1 MSEMN
6 LVVGPAITAAI
17 VFAYEYFQNK
27 HLPIMS
33 HVKVAGLS
41 AGCSAASNLLFKSV
55 ELPFEFILQPGVSGV
70 AFAFGK
76 KQFLGTRNTLYID
89 ISEGAVGDLVG
100 SFAGKSFSKF

>member
-1 MSEMN
+1 MN
-6 LVVGPAITAAI
+6 FILSPVITGGL

-55 ELPFEFILQPGVSGV
+55 ELPFEFILQPGVSGI
-70 AFAFGK
+70 AFAFSK
-76 KQFLGTRNTLYID
+76 RQFFGTRNTLYMD
-89 ISEGAVGDLVG
+89 IAEGAAADFVGG
-100 SFAGKSFSKF
+100 FAGKSFSKF

>member
-6 LVVGPAITAAI
+6 LVVGPAITGAI

-27 HLPIMS
+27 HLPMIS
-33 HVKVAGLS
+33 HAKVAGLS
-41 AGCSAASNLLFKSV
+41 AATSAASNLLFKSV

-76 KQFLGTRNTLYID
+76 KQFLGTRNTLYMD
-89 ISEGAVGDLVG
+89 IGEGIVADFVGNY
-100 SFAGKSFSKF
+100 AGKSFSKF

>member
-1 MSEMN
+1 MN
-6 LVVGPAITAAI
+6 FILSPVITGGL

-33 HVKVAGLS
+33 HAKVAGLS
-41 AGCSAASNLLFKSV
+41 AATSAASNLLFQSV

-70 AFAFGK
+70 AFAFSK
-76 KQFLGTRNTLYID
+76 RQFLGTRNSLYMD
-89 ISEGAVGDLVG
+89 IGEGFAADFVG

>member
-1 MSEMN
+1 MN
-6 LVVGPAITAAI
+6 FILSPVITGGL

-41 AGCSAASNLLFKSV
+41 AATSAASNLLFQSV

-70 AFAFGK
+70 AFAFSK
-76 KQFLGTRNTLYID
+76 KQFIGSRNTLYMD
-89 ISEGAVGDLVG
+89 IAEGAAADLVG
-100 SFAGKSFSKF
+100 SFAGNSFSKF

>member
-1 MSEMN
+1 MN
-6 LVVGPAITAAI
+6 IVLSPLITGAI

-33 HVKVAGLS
+33 HAKVAGLS
-41 AGCSAASNLLFKSV
+41 AATSAASNLLFQSV

-76 KQFLGTRNTLYID
+76 KQFLGTRNTLYMD
-89 ISEGAVGDLVG
+89 IAEGAVGDLVG

>member
-1 MSEMN
+1 MN
-6 LVVGPAITAAI
+6 IVLSPLITGAI

-76 KQFLGTRNTLYID
+76 KQFLGTRNSLYID
-89 ISEGAVGDLVG
+89 IAEGAAADFVG

>member
-1 MSEMN
+1 MN
-6 LVVGPAITAAI
+6 LVLSPLITGAI

-27 HLPIMS
+27 HLPIIS
-33 HVKVAGLS
+33 HAKVAALS

-76 KQFLGTRNTLYID
+76 KQFLGTRNSLYID
-89 ISEGAVGDLVG
+89 IAEGAAADLVG

>member
-1 MSEMN
+1 MN
-6 LVVGPAITAAI
+6 IVLSPLITGAI

-76 KQFLGTRNTLYID
+76 KQFLGTRNTLYMD
-89 ISEGAVGDLVG
+89 IGEGVVADFVG

>member
-1 MSEMN
+1 MN
-6 LVVGPAITAAI
+6 IVVGPAITGAI

-27 HLPIMS
+27 HLPIIS
-33 HVKVAGLS
+33 HAKVAGLS
-41 AGCSAASNLLFKSV
+41 AATSAASNLLFQSV

-76 KQFLGTRNTLYID
+76 KQFLGTRNSLYID
-89 ISEGAVGDLVG
+89 IAEGAAADFVG